1 MSADASLIPLVPRIP
16 LFVLAIALANFLVPL
31 NSTMIVVALPAIARD
46 LAVDEQ
52 GVAWLITLYLIAM
65 AALQP
70 IGGRIGD
77 RLGPRRVLLVAL
89 VGFALASG
97 LAPLARDLPTL
108 IGFRVLQAVCAC
120 AITPNAM
127 GLLRGGAAAGR
138 AGTWFGVSGAMSGI
152 GASAGPILGG
162 LFASVDWR
170 WIFAVNVP
178 LVLVILALAWASL
191 PRVVGRRTAP
201 PDIGGAI
208 WLGAMLSIAAWALTQ
223 ARESPPW
230 LTAALVAAVAAS
242 AVLFI
247 RYESAHADAALPP
260 ALFRS
265 RGFSGAN
272 ACIALSNAA
281 LYGTM
286 LAIPFAL
293 GAELAVWSGIVI
305 ASMSVGNIVIAP
317 VGGALVDRFGAR
329 VPVGIGGA
337 LIAVGLALPVL
348 IAFYPALLLVAMP
361 IAGAGIA
368 LTFPATRVAALD
380 SASERFAGLA
390 AGVTSTS
397 RYFGGI
403 VGALIAGAAVAGG
416 GSGAIPPAFVL
427 FALAGAASAAVGV
440 ATLGPASGRVSHASA
455 PRGEVVGTEG

>member
-1 MSADASLIPLVPRIP
+1 VPRVP
-16 LFVLAIALANFLVPL
+16 LFVVAIALANFLVPL
-31 NSTMIVVALPAIARD
+31 NSTMIVVALPTIAGD
-46 LAVDEQ
+46 LRVDEQ
-52 GVAWLITLYLIAM
+52 AVSWLITLYLIAM

-70 IGGRIGD
+70 IGGRVGD
-77 RLGPRRVLLVAL
+77 RFGPRRVLLVAL
-89 VGFALASG
+89 VGFAVASG

-108 IGFRVLQAVCAC
+108 IAFRLLQAVCAC

-138 AGTWFGVSGAMSGI
+138 VGTWFGVSGAMSGI

-162 LFASVDWR
+162 VFASVDWR
-170 WIFAVNVP
+170 WIFAANVP
-178 LVLVILALAWASL
+178 LVLAILALGWATL
-191 PRVVGRRTAP
+191 PRTPGRATAP
-201 PDIGGAI
+201 PDVVGAL
-208 WLGAMLSIAAWALTQ
+208 WLGATLAAAAWTLTQ
-223 ARESPPW
+223 VEQTE
-230 LTAALVAAVAAS
+230 LTRTVLFLAAVALS
-242 AVLFI
+242 AALFV

-272 ACIALSNAA
+272 ACIALSNLA

-293 GAELAVWSGIVI
+293 GPELAVWSGIVL

-317 VGGALVDRFGAR
+317 VAGALVDRFDPR
-329 VPVGIGGA
+329 VPVVIGGA
-337 LIAVGLALPVL
+337 VIAAGLLLPVATAYTPGLLLIALPV
-348 IAFYPALLLVAMP
+348 
-361 IAGAGIA
+361 AGAGVA

-380 SASERFAGLA
+380 SAPLRFAGLA

-403 VGALIAGAAVAGG
+403 VGALMAGSAVGQGDFAAIPLTFIAFAVAG
-416 GSGAIPPAFVL
+416 L
-427 FALAGAASAAVGV
+427 ASAAIGGV
-440 ATLGPASGRVSHASA
+440 TLRPIAGQASVARGAVAGPEA
-455 PRGEVVGTEG
+455 